1 MSKSALQQAWPAS
14 ASPAELSPE
23 RMTLEALRHEIDV
36 LDDEM
41 LALFERRLALADR
54 VGRAKDAPAGPHLKL
69 RPDREAA
76 VLGRLTALARPANRA
91 AVADLWRE
99 VVGAGLA
106 RQTPLTVR
114 IWAGA
119 NAARTADAAR
129 RRFGA
134 SATCL
139 AATGAEAALGFAD
152 SGQGVAVLAIDPDE
166 PWWVDLPRRWPDLWV
181 FDALAGP
188 RGADQLCAL
197 AVGRI
202 DPQALAR
209 GRRVSI
215 TAGGDAGEGPRRI
228 GLATH
233 HGWTL
238 ALLGEGGPPL
248 DRAAGVVGTAP

>member
-1 MSKSALQQAWPAS
+1 MPHSRLQQVWPA
-14 ASPAELSPE
+14 PAADLTPE
-23 RMTLEALRHEIDV
+23 RMTLDALRHEIDS
-36 LDDEM
+36 LDAEM

-69 RPDREAA
+69 RPDREAD
-76 VLGRLTALARPANRA
+76 VLARLTGRAGPANREAVA
-91 AVADLWRE
+91 AVWRE

-119 NAARTADAAR
+119 NAVRVADGAR

-134 SATCL
+134 SAACL
-139 AATGAEAALGFAD
+139 PASGAEAALAFAD
-152 SGQGVAVLAIDPDE
+152 SGAGVAVLAVDPDQ

-181 FDALAGP
+181 FDALAGA
-188 RGADQLCAL
+188 RGPDQPCAL
-197 AVGRI
+197 ALGRI

-209 GRRVSI
+209 GRRISV

-238 ALLGEGGPPL
+238 ALLAEGGPPL